1 MTEPIRDRLVSLRR
15 SFHRHPEPAWREF
28 TTTAKLVE
36 EIRAIGVDELAV
48 GPDAYDPADRMA
60 VTDDDL
66 EPWVDRARER
76 GAGED
81 ILERM
86 TGGNTGAV
94 AVLERGEGPAIGLRV
109 DIDGLFIEEST
120 DAEHDPAAEGFR
132 SEIEGTMHAC
142 GHDVH
147 MTWGL
152 AVLEAISESGEGLN
166 ESRSSSEQGSDV
178 DFSGRLVVF
187 FQPAEETGGGGC
199 PMAKSE
205 FADDLDYLLAVH
217 VGLDHPTGEVV
228 AGIEKPLAMCHV
240 DVTII
245 GTSAHA
251 GKAPNEG
258 ANAMHAMGAGIV
270 NAYGIPRHS
279 DGMTRVNIGKA
290 EAGTASNIIAERAS
304 MEAEARGETT
314 ELMEYMKRHLERT
327 MKSVATMHGCRAEV
341 EVVSESPRADSDAEL
356 QALVSEVAGGVSG
369 IERVLPAADFGAS
382 EDATFLM
389 ERVQADGGLA
399 TYMIV
404 GTDHPTSHHT
414 PTFDVDEASLQHGV
428 DVLVETIRELEA
440 RHPVP
445 QVDET
450 EAVEAV
456 ERAEAGE

>member
-1 MTEPIRDRLVSLRR
+1 MTDPIRDRLATVRR

-28 TTTAKLVE
+28 FTTAQLVE

-60 VTDDDL
+60 
-66 EPWVDRARER
+66 
-76 GAGED
+76 
-81 ILERM
+81 
-86 TGGNTGAV
+86 GGNTGAV

-120 DAEHDPAAEGFR
+120 DEAHDPAAEGFR
-132 SEIEGTMHAC
+132 SEIDGTMHAC
-142 GHDVH
+142 GHDAH

-152 AVLEAISESGEGLN
+152 AVLEAIEA
-166 ESRSSSEQGSDV
+166 SD
-178 DFSGRLVVF
+178 FAGRLVVF
-187 FQPAEETGGGGC
+187 FQPAEEISGGGF

-240 DVTII
+240 DATIE

-258 ANAMHAMGAGIV
+258 ANAMHAMGTAIE

-279 DGMTRVNIGKA
+279 DGMTRVNVGKA
-290 EAGTASNIIAERAS
+290 EAGSASNVIAEHAH
-304 MEAEARGETT
+304 MAAEARGETT
-314 ELMEYMKRHLERT
+314 ELMEYVKRRLERT
-327 MKSVATMHGCRAEV
+327 IRSAATMHGCRADV
-341 EVVSESPRADSDAEL
+341 DVVSESPRADSDAEL
-356 QALVSEVAGGVSG
+356 QALVSEIATGVGG

-389 ERVQADGGLA
+389 ERVQDDGGLA
-399 TYMIV
+399 TYVIV

-414 PTFDVDEASLQHGV
+414 PTFDVDERSLEHGV
-428 DVLVETIRELEA
+428 EVLVGTIRELEA
-440 RHPVP
+440 RHPVA
-445 QVDET
+445 Q
-450 EAVEAV
+450 
-456 ERAEAGE
+456 AEDGIEV

>member
-1 MTEPIRDRLVSLRR
+1 MSEPVRNRLVSVRR
-15 SFHRHPEPAWREF
+15 RLHRHPEPAWREF
-28 TTTAKLVE
+28 TTTARLVD
-36 EIRAIGVDELAV
+36 EIRSIGVDELAV
-48 GPDAYDPADRMA
+48 GSAAYDPADRMA
-60 VTDDDL
+60 VPDADL
-66 EPWVDRARER
+66 EPWRERARER
-76 GAGED
+76 GVDED
-81 ILERM
+81 LLEQLS
-86 TGGNTGAV
+86 GGTTGAV
-94 AVLERGEGPAIGLRV
+94 AVVERGEGPAIGLRV

-120 DAEHDPAAEGFR
+120 DGEHVPAAEGFR
-132 SEIEGTMHAC
+132 SEIDGTMHAC
-142 GHDVH
+142 GHDAH

-152 AVLEAISESGEGLN
+152 AALEAIAES
-166 ESRSSSEQGSDV
+166 

-205 FADDLDYLLAVH
+205 YADGLDYLLAVH

-240 DVTII
+240 DATIE

-251 GKAPNEG
+251 GKAPNKG
-258 ANAMHAMGAGIV
+258 ANAMHAMGTAIE

-290 EAGTASNIIAERAS
+290 EAGTASNVIAERAH

-314 ELMEYMKRHLERT
+314 ELMAYTKRRLERT
-327 MKSVATMHGCRAEV
+327 IRSAAELHGCRAEV
-341 EVVSESPRADSDAEL
+341 DVVSESPRADSDPEL
-356 QALVSEVAGGVSG
+356 QQIVSDVAGGVAG

-389 ERVQADGGLA
+389 ERVQDDGGLA
-399 TYMIV
+399 SYLIV

-414 PTFDVDEASLQHGV
+414 PTFDVDERSLTHGV
-428 DVLVETIRELEA
+428 DVLVETIRELER

-445 QVDET
+445 REDNE
-450 EAVEAV
+450 
-456 ERAEAGE
+456 